1 MGRNTRGC
9 WFQTVIRRFGQ
20 NAGRSPASSSTVVAG
35 RAEAVA
41 AQGQRSGVRWADALS
56 ISVRP
61 VITYWFMTLYCAAK
75 TAAFAAAVT
84 AGAEELTAAQQQ
96 ITALQEEKQTLES
109 RVEELAAEVNTLQAT
124 VAGYKTQV
132 EQLQA
137 DIKAANETIEQ
148 MKQEPAAEHTKGE
161 TEIGRAH
168 V

>member
-1 MGRNTRGC
+1 
-9 WFQTVIRRFGQ
+9 
-20 NAGRSPASSSTVVAG
+20 
-35 RAEAVA
+35 
-41 AQGQRSGVRWADALS
+41 
-56 ISVRP
+56 
-61 VITYWFMTLYCAAK
+61 MTLFGSKWAGEILLETKRIHGLAHD
-75 TAAFAAAVT
+75 ASEQEVHEHLRGVQAFEEIAAAAVT

-161 TEIGRAH
+161 TDPSKPESGSGSMPVWEAFKKKH
-168 V
+168 GL